1 MNISS
6 IVFRRFS
13 RNRLSLTALFA
24 VFAIITLA
32 VFAGVIS
39 PRDPMAIDVHNV
51 LSPPSWAHPF
61 GTDELGRDVLSRMIW
76 GSRVSLKVG
85 FIAVGLAI
93 LVGTIVGSVAGFY
106 GGKIDALLMRFVD
119 IMLAFPTFFLI
130 LAVIA
135 ILEPS
140 IYTIMAVIGFTGW
153 MDVARL
159 VRAEF
164 LTLRE
169 RDFVVAAK
177 ALGASNLR
185 TMFKHILPNALAPVF
200 VAATF
205 GVAGAILIE
214 SGLSFLGLGVQPPN
228 PSWGNILTA
237 GKDNIEVAW
246 WLSLFPGLAILVTVL
261 SYNLVG
267 EGLRDAL
274 DPRLW
279 ERERTETRNRQMTPG
294 ANEAGRRQT
303 AGK

>member
-1 MNISS
+1 MRLVTI
-6 IVFRRFS
+6 IGKRFS
-13 RNRLSLTALFA
+13 RNRLSVAGATVVLIL
-24 VFAIITLA
+24 IITSLLA
-32 VFAGVIS
+32 PFIA
-39 PRDPMAIDVHNV
+39 PYDPSAIDVHNV
-51 LSPPSWAHPF
+51 LSPPGTQHLL
-61 GTDELGRDVLSRMIW
+61 GTDELGRDLLSRIIW

-85 FIAVGLAI
+85 FVAVGIA
-93 LVGTIVGSVAGFY
+93 LVIGIIIGAVAGFY
-106 GGKIDALLMRFVD
+106 GGKTDAVLMRFVD

-135 ILEPS
+135 ILEPN
-140 IYTIMAVIGFTGW
+140 IFTIMVVIGITSW

-164 LTLRE
+164 LSLKE
-169 RDFVVAAK
+169 RDFVDAAK
-177 ALGASNLR
+177 AIGINNRRLIFR
-185 TMFKHILPNALAPVF
+185 HILPNALSPVF

-214 SGLSFLGLGVQPPN
+214 SGLSFLGLGVQPPD

-237 GKDNIEVAW
+237 GKDNIEIAW
-246 WLSLFPGLAILVTVL
+246 WLSLYPGLAILITVL

-279 ERERTETRNRQMTPG
+279 GSEKE
-294 ANEAGRRQT
+294 
-303 AGK
+303 

>member
-1 MNISS
+1 MRLLRVIGK
-6 IVFRRFS
+6 RFS
-13 RNRLSLTALFA
+13 KNRLAVIGAVIVLLLITVSLFA
-24 VFAIITLA
+24 PFIAPYDPTAIN
-32 VFAGVIS
+32 
-39 PRDPMAIDVHNV
+39 VHDV
-51 LSPPSWAHPF
+51 LSPPSETHLL
-61 GTDELGRDVLSRMIW
+61 GTDELGRDVFSRIIW

-85 FIAVGLAI
+85 FVAVGIAI
-93 LVGTIVGSVAGFY
+93 IIGIVIGALAGFY
-106 GGKIDALLMRFVD
+106 GGKIDAVLMRFVD

-140 IYTIMAVIGFTGW
+140 IFTIMVVIGITSW

-164 LTLRE
+164 LTLKE
-169 RDFVVAAK
+169 RDFVGAAR
-177 ALGASNLR
+177 ALGVTDARLIFR
-185 TMFKHILPNALAPVF
+185 HILPNALSPVF

-214 SGLSFLGLGVQPPN
+214 SGLSFLGLGVQPPD

-246 WLSLFPGLAILVTVL
+246 WLSLYPGLAILITVL

-279 ERERTETRNRQMTPG
+279 EAERQG
-294 ANEAGRRQT
+294 
-303 AGK
+303 

>member
-1 MNISS
+1 MRLLRVIGQ
-6 IVFRRFS
+6 RFS
-13 RNRLSLTALFA
+13 RNRLSVMGAMIVLSL
-24 VFAIITLA
+24 ITVSLLA
-32 VFAGVIS
+32 PFIA
-39 PRDPMAIDVHNV
+39 PYDPTAIDVYNV
-51 LSPPSWAHPF
+51 LSPPGKTHLL
-61 GTDELGRDVLSRMIW
+61 GTDELGRDLLSRIIW

-85 FIAVGLAI
+85 FVAVGIAI
-93 LVGTIVGSVAGFY
+93 MIGIVIGSIAGFY
-106 GGKIDALLMRFVD
+106 GGRIDAVLMRFVD

-140 IYTIMAVIGFTGW
+140 IFTIMAVIGVTSW

-164 LTLRE
+164 LTLKE
-169 RDFVVAAK
+169 RDYVDAAR
-177 ALGASNLR
+177 AIGVSNRRL
-185 TMFKHILPNALAPVF
+185 MFRHILPNALSPVF
-200 VAATF
+200 VSATF

-214 SGLSFLGLGVQPPN
+214 SGLSFLGLGVQPPD

-246 WLSLFPGLAILVTVL
+246 WLSLYPGLAILVTVL

-279 ERERTETRNRQMTPG
+279 G
-294 ANEAGRRQT
+294 AEGD
-303 AGK
+303 

>member
-1 MNISS
+1 VRLLHVIGK
-6 IVFRRFS
+6 RFS
-13 RNRLSLTALFA
+13 RNRLSVLG
-24 VFAIITLA
+24 AIAILLLITISILA
-32 VFAGVIS
+32 PFLA
-39 PRDPMAIDVHNV
+39 PYDPTSIDVHHV
-51 LSPPSWAHPF
+51 LSPPSEKHPL
-61 GTDELGRDVLSRMIW
+61 GTDELGRDLLSRIMW

-85 FIAVGLAI
+85 FVAVGISI
-93 LVGTIVGSVAGFY
+93 LIGIIIGAVAGFY
-106 GGKIDALLMRFVD
+106 GGMIDAILMRFVD

-130 LAVIA
+130 LAVIS
-135 ILEPS
+135 ILEQN
-140 IYTIMAVIGFTGW
+140 IFTIMVVIGITSW

-164 LTLRE
+164 LSLKE
-169 RDFVVAAK
+169 KDFVSAAK
-177 ALGASNLR
+177 AVGASDKILI
-185 TMFKHILPNALAPVF
+185 FKHILPNALSPVF

-214 SGLSFLGLGVQPPN
+214 SGLSFLGLGVQPPD

-246 WLSLFPGLAILVTVL
+246 WLSLFPGFAILTTVL

-279 ERERTETRNRQMTPG
+279 EAERH
-294 ANEAGRRQT
+294 
-303 AGK
+303 

>member
-1 MNISS
+1 MKLLRVI
-6 IVFRRFS
+6 RKRFS
-13 RNRLSLTALFA
+13 RNRLSVIGVVVVLILISVALFA
-24 VFAIITLA
+24 PFIA
-32 VFAGVIS
+32 
-39 PRDPMAIDVHNV
+39 PYDPTTIDVYNV
-51 LSPPSWAHPF
+51 LSPPGKTHLL
-61 GTDELGRDVLSRMIW
+61 GTDDLGRDLFSRIIW

-85 FIAVGLAI
+85 FVAVGIAI
-93 LVGTIVGSVAGFY
+93 MIGIIIGSMAGFY
-106 GGKIDALLMRFVD
+106 GGKVDAVLMRFVD

-140 IYTIMAVIGFTGW
+140 IFIIMAVIGVTGW

-169 RDFVVAAK
+169 RDFVDAAR
-177 ALGASNLR
+177 AIGVSNTRLIFR
-185 TMFKHILPNALAPVF
+185 HILPNALSPVL
-200 VAATF
+200 VSATF
-205 GVAGAILIE
+205 GVAGAILTE
-214 SGLSFLGLGVQPPN
+214 SGLSFLGLGVQPPD
-228 PSWGNILTA
+228 PSWGNILTS

-246 WLSLFPGLAILVTVL
+246 WLSLYPGLAILITVL

-279 ERERTETRNRQMTPG
+279 GTE
-294 ANEAGRRQT
+294 ED
-303 AGK
+303 

>member
-1 MNISS
+1 MRLLGVIAK
-6 IVFRRFS
+6 RFS
-13 RNRLSLTALFA
+13 RNRLSVIGAAA
-24 VFAIITLA
+24 VFCLITVALLA
-32 VFAGVIS
+32 PLIS
-39 PRDPMAIDVHNV
+39 PYNPTSIDVHNV
-51 LSPPSWAHPF
+51 LSPPGRAHLL

-85 FIAVGLAI
+85 FIAVGIAI
-93 LVGTIVGSVAGFY
+93 LIGIIVGASAGFY
-106 GGKIDALLMRFVD
+106 GGKADAVLMRFVD

-140 IYTIMAVIGFTGW
+140 IFTIMMVIGVTGW

-164 LTLRE
+164 LTLKE
-169 RDFVVAAK
+169 RDFVTAAR
-177 ALGASNLR
+177 ALGASDLR
-185 TMFKHILPNALAPVF
+185 LIFSHLLPNALSPVF

-246 WLSLFPGLAILVTVL
+246 WLSVYPGLAILITVL
-261 SYNLVG
+261 SYNLIG

-279 ERERTETRNRQMTPG
+279 DVEL
-294 ANEAGRRQT
+294 
-303 AGK
+303 